1 MYCLENLRVGNLP
14 DKHPHKHSGQSLHR
28 LDHLPTGHLPDQ
40 HPNKHHRQDL
50 HRLDNLPTGHLPDK
64 HPHKHHKQAV
74 LTVLDGYVHGRVLP
88 TCLWHHHGV
97 RLHSVPHVHVG
108 EVQQRVWWLQQRD
121 MYPLHRVRLIGAE
134 HRRDVRGDAQRRLWK
149 QPV

>member
-28 LDHLPTGHLPDQ
+28 LDY
-40 HPNKHHRQDL
+40 
-50 HRLDNLPTGHLPDK
+50 LPTGHLPDK

-74 LTVLDGYVHGRVLP
+74 LTMLDGNVHGRVLP
-88 TCLWHHHGV
+88 TCLWRHHGFN
-97 RLHSVPHVHVG
+97 LHRVPHVHVG
-108 EVQQRVWWLQQRD
+108 KVQQRVWRLQQRD
-121 MYPLHRVRLIGAE
+121 MYLLHCVRLIGAE
-134 HRRDVRGDAQRRLWK
+134 HRRCVRRDARRRLWK